1 MDETRPTDLTI
12 LVVEDYEDTSLAM
25 RLALED
31 QGYRILEAA
40 DGEQAVRVA
49 ARERPEI
56 ILMDLQ
62 LPVLD
67 GLAATERIRSNPE
80 LRDVVVVAVTAHQ
93 EADYR
98 ARALAAGCNAFVTK
112 PIDFEWLR
120 DLLVNLVQ
128 GPARR
133 HKSRANYS

>member
-1 MDETRPTDLTI
+1 MDEPQPADLTI

-31 QGYRILEAA
+31 RGYRILEAA
-40 DGEQAVRVA
+40 DGAQAVEVA
-49 ARERPEI
+49 ARERPDI

-67 GLAATERIRSNPE
+67 GLAATERIRADPE
-80 LRDVVVVAVTAHQ
+80 LSGVIIVAVTAHQ

-98 ARALAAGCNAFVTK
+98 ARALAAGCNAFVSK
-112 PIDFEWLR
+112 PIDFEWLN
-120 DLLVNLVQ
+120 DLLVSLVQ
-128 GPARR
+128 
-133 HKSRANYS
+133 

>member
-1 MDETRPTDLTI
+1 MDETQPADLTI

-31 QGYRILEAA
+31 RGYRILEAA
-40 DGEQAVRVA
+40 DGEKAVEVA
-49 ARERPEI
+49 ARERPDI

-67 GLAATERIRSNPE
+67 GLSATERIRANPE
-80 LRDVVVVAVTAHQ
+80 LSGVVVVAVTAHQ

-98 ARALAAGCNAFVTK
+98 ARALAAGCNAFVSK
-112 PIDFEWLR
+112 PIDFEWL
-120 DLLVNLVQ
+120 DELLVNLV
-128 GPARR
+128 
-133 HKSRANYS
+133 H

>member
-1 MDETRPTDLTI
+1 MDETQPADLTI

-31 QGYRILEAA
+31 RGYRIIEAA
-40 DGEQAVRVA
+40 DGAQAVEVA
-49 ARERPEI
+49 ERERPEI

-67 GLAATERIRSNPE
+67 GLAATERIRANPDLGE
-80 LRDVVVVAVTAHQ
+80 TIIVAVTAHQ

-98 ARALAAGCNAFVTK
+98 ARALAAGCNAFVSK
-112 PIDFEWLR
+112 PIDFEWLNE
-120 DLLVNLVQ
+120 LLVSLV
-128 GPARR
+128 
-133 HKSRANYS
+133 H

>member
-1 MDETRPTDLTI
+1 MDETQTADLTI

-31 QGYRILEAA
+31 RGYRILEAA
-40 DGEQAVRVA
+40 DGAQAVEVA

-67 GLAATERIRSNPE
+67 GLAATERIRANPDLSE
-80 LRDVVVVAVTAHQ
+80 VIIVAVTAHQ

-98 ARALAAGCNAFVTK
+98 ARALAAGCNAFVSK
-112 PIDFEWLR
+112 PLDFEWLNE
-120 DLLVNLVQ
+120 LLVSLV
-128 GPARR
+128 
-133 HKSRANYS
+133 H